1 MIKNGDNVVLKFNPD
16 GEICRQRCK
25 AYIYESMDYAIKYSH
40 PNETLVEYAPVK
52 HGNWYIAD
60 DGDGL
65 ICSECGEDF
74 CNIYLEV
81 ERFKYCPNCGAIM
94 GENNEK

>member
-1 MIKNGDNVVLKFNPD
+1 MIKNGDNVVLKFNHD

-52 HGNWYIAD
+52 RGRWIMGL
-60 DGDGL
+60 DGGCM
-65 ICSECGEDF
+65 CSECKEVSRYESGDYCTF
-74 CNIYLEV
+74 CGSKLEYKEEV
-81 ERFKYCPNCGAIM
+81 KI
-94 GENNEK
+94 